1 MKIAAFLFT
10 FLLMPGLGNNMCLG
24 QEEGGSNDYQY
35 ALIEAVKQKNLGNL
49 PEAVK
54 LYRLV
59 VKDKPSCDIAH
70 YELGTIYL
78 MSNQLEIARQSLEKA
93 YLLDPDNKWYTLAY
107 LNSLGAV
114 EDYET
119 ITDILKEK
127 IKRFPEEV
135 EWEFQLASV
144 TFSRGKPGKAIKILE
159 RIEKEMGFSE
169 KITLL
174 KASIYESEEKFDLAK
189 TEIVKVMVLF
199 PEAIQFRIVAAELCM
214 KGGEEDEAADYY
226 LEILE
231 MDSINIF
238 ALTNLTDYYRKKK
251 DYKNSLNYL
260 ARSFNNKQID
270 AKRKMAILSY
280 YLSEDEYVL
289 NYGDEME
296 TLLQVFLKNHPDE
309 PEVRLMA
316 TDFYIE
322 IKAYEKAYQQLKF
335 FLEKNPG
342 NFPIYMQAI
351 LLANAASLNEE
362 LIFMTER
369 AIVLYPDSVDLRFFR
384 GIGLYEEGDY
394 GKLIENFEGISFE
407 DFSVKEYISQ
417 SKLLCAEAFYRS
429 NDYTRSDSLFELLIA
444 EDPQNYMV
452 LNNYSYYLAERGEK
466 LQMARKWSKVAITNN
481 PDNATFLDTYA
492 WVMYKLEEFEEAEKY
507 ILNALEKGGSNDP
520 EVNEHAGD
528 IQVALKSYEIAK
540 SYYLKAIILGGEK
553 LEIEIKIETI
563 KTMDSE

>member
-289 NYGDEME
+289 NYGDEMD